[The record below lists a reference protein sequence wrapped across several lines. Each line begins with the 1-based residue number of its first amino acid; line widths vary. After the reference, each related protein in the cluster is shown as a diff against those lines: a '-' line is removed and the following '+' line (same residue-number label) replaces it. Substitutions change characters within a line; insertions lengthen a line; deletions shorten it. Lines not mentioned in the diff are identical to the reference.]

1 MTRIFHR
8 LFFMKMNSMSG
19 CDIRLVFTFPPNDS
33 TLLTLQYKKCVHL
46 CNNFPCISTLT
57 LAVLSLFTVLC
68 STLLC
73 KQQFQNLQHYSRRL
87 PAHGHKL
94 RLKLFFCL
102 KVKPLNS
109 DSHKRTNKQ
118 SYRDYNSIY
127 YIQMLYLSNFRQQY
141 LNLLTQFFYIK
152 FQTY

>member
-19 CDIRLVFTFPPNDS
+19 CDIRLVFTFPPKDS

-57 LAVLSLFTVLC
+57 LAVLSLFTVLPETAVHFYVNN
-68 STLLC
+68 SLRT
-73 KQQFQNLQHYSRRL
+73 QHYSRRL

-127 YIQMLYLSNFRQQY
+127 YI
-141 LNLLTQFFYIK
+141 
-152 FQTY
+152 